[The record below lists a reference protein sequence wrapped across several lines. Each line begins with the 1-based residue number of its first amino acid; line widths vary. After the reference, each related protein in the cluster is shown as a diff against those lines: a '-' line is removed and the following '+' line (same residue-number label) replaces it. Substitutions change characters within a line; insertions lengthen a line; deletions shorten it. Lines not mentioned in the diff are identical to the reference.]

1 MCKPAVAIEKLL
13 SERRKAEP
21 TPETLVRCPECGA
34 QVSYAGMEEHLSS
47 CPQITISCP
56 NGCEKTLLLLELV
69 GHAAECPLAI
79 VTCPHGC
86 GTMNDTLTRHT
97 LQAHMENYVQLHLQY
112 LARKVEE
119 QGEVIKA
126 FEKSSPTGAAGSCC
140 ASLRNRIKNA
150 CNVMSDD
157 ARRRE
162 FLKTHF
168 PPRTLFILVACCI
181 GLMMLCTM
189 PGIVQIIFALICW
202 RKRPRQTG
210 DDAGPARARFF
221 LQALVAVSLLF
232 VIFQFPFWVLA
243 FVVAPLAGLC
253 YLSRA
258 ELFASVQQVINA

>member
-1 MCKPAVAIEKLL
+1 MDTKAWNITCHVCSKTPRNTVEAPCCGAIFCWECVVDFKQCNCCGLELTATMCKPAVAIEKLL

-126 FEKSSPTGAAGSCC
+126 FEKSSPTGA
-140 ASLRNRIKNA
+140 
-150 CNVMSDD
+150 V
-157 ARRRE
+157 
-162 FLKTHF
+162 
-168 PPRTLFILVACCI
+168 PP
-181 GLMMLCTM
+181 
-189 PGIVQIIFALICW
+189 
-202 RKRPRQTG
+202 
-210 DDAGPARARFF
+210 
-221 LQALVAVSLLF
+221 F
-232 VIFQFPFWVLA
+232 VIA
-243 FVVAPLAGLC
+243 
-253 YLSRA
+253 SRTHA
-258 ELFASVQQVINA
+258 T